1 MKKLLQIA
9 IDGPVGAGK
18 STIAKILADKLGIIY
33 IDTGAMYRAT
43 AFLATAQKIDLK
55 DEKKV
60 VALLKK
66 AKIEFEK
73 SRLFLNGQDI
83 SSVIRKPEMG
93 WGASVVATLPQV
105 RKLLVEKQKK
115 LAKGESV
122 VMEGRD
128 ITTRVLPL
136 ANLKIYLTADQ
147 EERAERKYKEFK
159 NKGIEK
165 SFGCVLEETI
175 KRDTQDTERKTDPLK
190 VVDDAWVLD
199 TTNLSI
205 PEVVSKILQRTKGMK

>member
-93 WGASVVATLPQV
+93 LGASVVATLPQV

-128 ITTRVLPL
+128 ITTRVLPM

>member
-1 MKKLLQIA
+1 MKRLLQIA

-43 AFLATAQKIDLK
+43 AFLAKAQKIDLK
-55 DEKKV
+55 DEKKI

-66 AKIEFEK
+66 AKIEFKK
-73 SRLFLNGQDI
+73 SHLFLNGQDI
-83 SSVIRKPEMG
+83 SSVIRTPEMG
-93 WGASVVATLPQV
+93 YGASVVATLPLV

-136 ANLKIYLTADQ
+136 AKLKIYLTADQ
-147 EERAERKYKEFK
+147 KERAERKYKEFK
-159 NKGIEK
+159 NRGFEK
-165 SFGCVLEETI
+165 SFGYVLEETI

-190 VVDDAWVLD
+190 IVADAWVLD
-199 TTNLSI
+199 TTDLSI
-205 PEVVSKILQRTKGMK
+205 SEVVNKILQKTKGTR